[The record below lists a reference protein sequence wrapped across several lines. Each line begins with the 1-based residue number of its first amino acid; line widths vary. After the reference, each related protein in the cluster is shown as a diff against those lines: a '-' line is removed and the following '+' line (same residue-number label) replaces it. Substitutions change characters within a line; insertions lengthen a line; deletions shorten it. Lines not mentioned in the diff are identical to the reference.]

1 MPIAETFE
9 RVPFLRALSPADREL
24 LAPYTE
30 SRILARGEALWSE
43 GQPSGEFSFV
53 VRGRMKMVKAAHN
66 GRQTILEMGGPG
78 DLLCANAVCG
88 YLPYC
93 CSGLCMEEGSEIVVL
108 PRRDVLALVERSPMA
123 ARAFMR
129 EITGRGVNMCQRV
142 EELAGIKVEQRIAML
157 LLKLADRAGVPL
169 QKGGIRVP
177 VPLSRQDIADLCGT
191 TIETSIRVMSGLRK
205 KGVVTNAARG
215 FVVECRESLEQIVN
229 QGPASRAS

>member
-1 MPIAETFE
+1 
-9 RVPFLRALSPADREL
+9 
-24 LAPYTE
+24 
-30 SRILARGEALWSE
+30 
-43 GQPSGEFSFV
+43 
-53 VRGRMKMVKAAHN
+53 
-66 GRQTILEMGGPG
+66 
-78 DLLCANAVCG
+78 
-88 YLPYC
+88 
-93 CSGLCMEEGSEIVVL
+93 MEEGSEIVVL

>member
-1 MPIAETFE
+1 MAIAESFE
-9 RVPFLRALSPADREL
+9 RVPFLRALGPADREIL
-24 LAPYTE
+24 TPYAE
-30 SRILARGEALWSE
+30 SRTLARGEALWNE

-66 GRQTILEMGGPG
+66 GRQTILEMGSPG

-93 CSGLCMEEGSEIVVL
+93 CSGVCMEEGTNIVVL
-108 PRRDVLALVERSPMA
+108 PRRDLLALVERSAMA

-129 EITGRGVNMCQRV
+129 EITGRGISMCQRV

-169 QKGGIRVP
+169 QTGGIRVP

-191 TIETSIRVMSGLRK
+191 TVETSIRVMSGLRK
-205 KGVVTNAARG
+205 KGVVTSAARG
-215 FVVECRESLEQIVN
+215 FVVECRQSLEAIVN
-229 QGPASRAS
+229 QGPTSRGG